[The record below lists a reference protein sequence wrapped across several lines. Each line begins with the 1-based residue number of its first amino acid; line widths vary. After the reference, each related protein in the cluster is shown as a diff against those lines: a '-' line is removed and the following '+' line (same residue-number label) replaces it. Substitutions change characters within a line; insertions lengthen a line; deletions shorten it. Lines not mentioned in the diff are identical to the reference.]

1 MIRCAPIA
9 AALGEIAETLGPSV
23 GDGSLQIRL
32 RLRYNHRLESSRFA
46 AEMLVASAIAGN
58 LPGAMPQLIGLKQ
71 SDTEARL
78 RQQWA
83 TNSFFRPETAD
94 RIRLLLRTQITNLL
108 NEDMQWMENQGLLRL
123 TTPVMVQR
131 NGNGLRRGIFRKSPP
146 R

>member
-1 MIRCAPIA
+1 
-9 AALGEIAETLGPSV
+9 
-23 GDGSLQIRL
+23 
-32 RLRYNHRLESSRFA
+32 
-46 AEMLVASAIAGN
+46 
-58 LPGAMPQLIGLKQ
+58 MPQLIGLKQ

-94 RIRLLLRTQITNLL
+94 RIRQLLRTQITNLL

-131 NGNGLRRGIFRKSPP
+131 NGNGLREVYSENLPLDDIRKQLQTEATPLSKHSE
-146 R
+146 